1 MAFTVNDLRE
11 ILEDALSTLE
21 DYDGNEVVRTRCN
34 TYGMYGRILE
44 VPNGF
49 VALDDLE
56 IDDPEEDSDE
66 DEEE

>member
-11 ILEDALSTLE
+11 ILNDALSELE
-21 DYDGNEVVRTRCN
+21 DYDGDETIRTRCN

-44 VPNGF
+44 VPGGF
-49 VALDDLE
+49 IALDDLKIE
-56 IDDPEEDSDE
+56 GHEEDD